1 MHLKITQ
8 EAEKVVDGL
17 CLMDDTLFRVVA
29 QDKEFCEEVL
39 RVILQKEDLEVITV
53 QVQKDLHHIHSHSVV
68 LDVLCKD
75 SHTVS
80 RMLCALLDK
89 TSEDNDDHQRRVRYH
104 AASVDTKMLEK
115 GKKYADLPDLCV
127 VYISSFDIFKK
138 GKTTYHVDRTLRET
152 KDVVDNG
159 LYEVYVNTQIDDST
173 STAALMKVFKST
185 TPVQDDRFQRVC
197 EKLREYKQGK
207 GRSTMCKLVEDYAN
221 MRAAEEAQKAAKE
234 TARRAFA
241 MRLPIESVEQL
252 VKLSTKEL
260 KRIAD
265 EVDIA

>member
-1 MHLKITQ
+1 MKITQ
-8 EAEKVVDGL
+8 EAEKVVDVL

-29 QDKEFCEEVL
+29 QDKGFCEEVL
-39 RVILQKEDLEVITV
+39 RVILQKEDLKVITV
-53 QVQKDLHHIHSHSVV
+53 RVQKNLHHIHSHSVV
-68 LDVLCKD
+68 FDVLCKD
-75 SHTVS
+75 SHNKNYNIEVQQ
-80 RMLCALLDK
+80 
-89 TSEDNDDHQRRVRYH
+89 EDNDDHQRRVRYH
-104 AASVDTKMLEK
+104 AASVDTTMLEK

-127 VYISSFDIFKK
+127 VYVSSFDIFKK

-197 EKLREYKQGK
+197 EKLKEYKEGK

-221 MRAAEEAQKAAKE
+221 MRVVEEAQKEAKE

-241 MRLPIESVEQL
+241 MGLPIESVAQL
-252 VKLSTKEL
+252 VKLSGEEL
-260 KRIAD
+260 ERIAA